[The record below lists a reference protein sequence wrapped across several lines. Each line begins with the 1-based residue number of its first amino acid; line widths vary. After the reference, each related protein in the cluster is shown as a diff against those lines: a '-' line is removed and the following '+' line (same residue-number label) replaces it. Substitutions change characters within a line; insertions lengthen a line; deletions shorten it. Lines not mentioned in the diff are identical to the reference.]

1 LIKVVCGILIHNDT
15 ILVGKRLN
23 DSKMFPNK
31 WEFPGG
37 KIELNE
43 TPFQALKREWKEELE
58 IDVHPFHQL
67 RDISSDDIILSTF
80 TLRLLGGKAKLNVHS
95 EVKFVNKAEFRKM
108 DMIPSNRIVGDI
120 LFNSYSIFL
129 KKEK

>member
-1 LIKVVCGILIHNDT
+1 MIKVVCGILIHNDT

-67 RDISSDDIILSTF
+67 RD
-80 TLRLLGGKAKLNVHS
+80 VHS